1 MVPPRERG
9 PLHAAR
15 TPHYGDEVT
24 STLRP
29 GSPRASTQSVPP
41 RPRGQSPPHT
51 PPGPAGGG
59 KPASPVPLRSTAAR
73 PTGPRQPAG
82 MLRTPPSVAAVF
94 RSPKLPAHRAPNR
107 PTTRSDAT
115 GEALRE
121 AVGVIGHLWLAP
133 FASSLRGRRIGR
145 ACEQS
150 GRVGSRCRLRGRRF
164 KWNLFDARPLFHLSR
179 RPTRRRRAPIG
190 FAFAKSVWQRIGK
203 RAASDSFEVIR
214 ARGGRA

>member
-1 MVPPRERG
+1 MVHPRERG

-51 PPGPAGGG
+51 PPGRACGG

-82 MLRTPPSVAAVF
+82 MLRTPPPVAAVF
-94 RSPKLPAHRAPNR
+94 RSLRLPAHRAPGKPPHHPQR
-107 PTTRSDAT
+107 CDR
-115 GEALRE
+115 G
-121 AVGVIGHLWLAP
+121 G
-133 FASSLRGRRIGR
+133 ASGGRRGESRICGSRPLHR
-145 ACEQS
+145 ACEEGAS
-150 GRVGSRCRLRGRRF
+150 GERVSSRAEL
-164 KWNLFDARPLFHLSR
+164 A
-179 RPTRRRRAPIG
+179 
-190 FAFAKSVWQRIGK
+190 
-203 RAASDSFEVIR
+203 RAAAFGVAGSSGTFSTPDPYST
-214 ARGGRA
+214 